1 MAFPPL
7 DIISIFHTLH
17 QAIDSLKKKK
27 KTCADILGVHLQ
39 VA

>member
-27 KTCADILGVHLQ
+27 TCADILGVHLQ